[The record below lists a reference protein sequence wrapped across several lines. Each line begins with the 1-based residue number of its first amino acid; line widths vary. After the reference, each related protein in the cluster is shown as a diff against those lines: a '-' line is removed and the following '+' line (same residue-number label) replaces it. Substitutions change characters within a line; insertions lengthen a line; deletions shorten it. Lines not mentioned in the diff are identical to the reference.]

1 MRLLLLSL
9 PLLLAACLAPN
20 SAPETSAPMAPA
32 SFDAPDEYGPG
43 YGVSADEFGAYWYQG
58 VAEITSYDLDQA
70 RYGAQHD
77 GEAVLVYVT
86 EPFSRSKQVKLDR
99 STGGADEAT
108 VLKLNATRSFL
119 TGIYPYS
126 MMTSVFQP
134 VDAAPTLKVTT
145 TSQEWCGHTFTQLNR
160 SGADGQGGYG
170 LEFRSYFESEGD
182 QDLDFA
188 NVMLEDEVWTMIRLN
203 PSALPTEPVT
213 MLPGTTYQRFSH
225 IDWQAHTAEPSLS
238 APDADGM
245 QTYRL
250 AYPDLGRTLAIRF
263 RAAFPHEIEGW
274 TETRRARGQAVTTTA
289 TRMAQLRS
297 AYWGQNSPED
307 EVLREQLGL
316 SSP

>member
-9 PLLLAACLAPN
+9 PLLLVACLNPEP
-20 SAPETSAPMAPA
+20 APEPGVPTAPV

-43 YGVSADEFGAYWYQG
+43 YGVPEDEFGAYWYQG
-58 VAEITSYDLDQA
+58 LAEITSYDLDQA

-77 GEAVLVYVT
+77 GEAVLVFVT

-99 STGGADEAT
+99 STGSDDEAT

-126 MMTSVFQP
+126 MMSSVFQP
-134 VDAAPTLKVTT
+134 VDAAPALKVTT

-160 SGADGQGGYG
+160 SGTGYD
-170 LEFRSYFESEGD
+170 LEFRSYFEQEGD
-182 QDLDFA
+182 QDLSFDD
-188 NVMLEDEVWTMIRLN
+188 VLLEDEIWTTLRLN
-203 PSALPTEPVT
+203 PDALPTEPVE
-213 MLPGTTYQRFSH
+213 MLPGTVYQRLSH
-225 IDWQAHTAEPSLS
+225 IDWQPHTAEPSLS

-245 QTYRL
+245 RTYTL
-250 AYPDLGRTLAIRF
+250 TYPSLGRTLAIRF
-263 RAAFPHEIEGW
+263 QAAFPHVIEGW

-289 TRMAQLRS
+289 TRRAQLMT

-307 EVLREQLGL
+307 EALREQLGL
-316 SSP
+316 